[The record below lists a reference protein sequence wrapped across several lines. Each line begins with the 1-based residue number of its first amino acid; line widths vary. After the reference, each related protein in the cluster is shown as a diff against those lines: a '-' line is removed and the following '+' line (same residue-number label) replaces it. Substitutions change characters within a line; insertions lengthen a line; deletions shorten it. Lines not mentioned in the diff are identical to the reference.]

1 MLGRGEGMFILED
14 RKLIETKFHNE
25 QEIED
30 LVIANSEHFFGP
42 SSVLIPKAKIR
53 TKDGFGTIPDGF
65 AVDIA
70 SRVWYVV
77 EVELGHHSV
86 WTHIAPQV
94 TKQLLAVSR
103 PETRQLL
110 TELLVQMVTD
120 DGAVKEKFEDEGIK
134 EIDIR
139 KVLGDIFEKPPII
152 GMPIDAV
159 SNDLREWAETLKN
172 DVRLWIVKKYAQF
185 GAPEIIAYD
194 IPEEYRPV
202 LDTTDRN
209 DQPKSGIRTYDVSLA
224 DLVNAGLLGE
234 GIELTLSYKPRGG
247 KRKTYK
253 GVITSDGSITVLGQN
268 YSSLSYAALACIQ
281 DAGSERTT
289 VNGWTSWRTQSGR
302 ILSDIRS
309 EYLENKEREAEQLD
323 EEDG

>member
-1 MLGRGEGMFILED
+1 MIILDD
-14 RKLIETKFHNE
+14 RKLIEAKFRNE

-42 SSVLIPKAKIR
+42 ASILIPKKLIQ

-65 AVDIA
+65 AIDIA

-77 EVELGHHSV
+77 EAELGYHSV

-103 PETRQLL
+103 LETRQLL
-110 TELLVQMVTD
+110 TEIIVQMVTD
-120 DGAVKEKFEDEGIK
+120 NDAVKEKFIEEGIK

-139 KVLGDIFEKPPII
+139 KVLGEIFGKAPII
-152 GMPIDAV
+152 GMPIDSV
-159 SNDLREWAETLKN
+159 SIDLREWAETLKN
-172 DVRLWIVKKYAQF
+172 DVRLWMVKKYIQF
-185 GAPEIIAYD
+185 GNPSIIAYD

-209 DQPKSGIRTYDVSLA
+209 SQIKSGIRTYDVDLA
-224 DLVNAGLLGE
+224 DLVNAGLLKGNA
-234 GIELTLSYKPRGG
+234 ELILSYKPRGG
-247 KRKTYK
+247 KSKTYK
-253 GVITSDGSITVLGQN
+253 GILSDDGSITVLGQN

-281 DAGSERTT
+281 NAGSDRTT
-289 VNGWTSWRTQSGR
+289 VNGWTSWKTEDGKF
-302 ILSDIRS
+302 LSQIRS
-309 EYLENKEREAEQLD
+309 EYLSTKEKEAEQTNPTD
-323 EEDG
+323 PAQAPSP

>member
-1 MLGRGEGMFILED
+1 MIILEG
-14 RKLIETKFHNE
+14 RKLIETKFRNE

-42 SSVLIPKAKIR
+42 SSVFIPKAKIK

-77 EVELGHHSV
+77 EAELGHHSV

-110 TELLVQMVTD
+110 TEILVQMVTD
-120 DGAVKEKFEDEGIK
+120 DKTVKEKFEDEGIK
-134 EIDIR
+134 EINIR
-139 KVLGDIFEKPPII
+139 KVLADIFEKSPII

-172 DVRLWIVKKYAQF
+172 DVRLWIVKKYSQF
-185 GAPEIIAYD
+185 GAPEVIAYD
-194 IPEEYRPV
+194 IPEEYRPT
-202 LDTTDRN
+202 LDTTGRN
-209 DQPKSGIRTYDVSLA
+209 DRLKSGIRMYDVSLA
-224 DLVNAGLLGE
+224 DLVDAGLLSE
-234 GIELTLSYKPRGG
+234 GAELTLSYKPRGG
-247 KRKTYK
+247 KRKTYR
-253 GVITSDGSITVLGQN
+253 GVLGADGSITVLNQN

-281 DAGSERTT
+281 DAGSDRTT
-289 VNGWTSWRTQSGR
+289 VNGWTSWKTRDGEF
-302 ILSDIRS
+302 LSTIRS
-309 EYLENKEREAEQLD
+309 QYLEKKEIEAEQLD
-323 EEDG
+323 AANG

>member
-1 MLGRGEGMFILED
+1 MIILENK
-14 RKLIETKFHNE
+14 KLIETKFRNE

-30 LVIANSEHFFGP
+30 LVISNSEHFFGP
-42 SSVLIPKAKIR
+42 SSVFIPKAKIK

-65 AVDIA
+65 AVDIP

-77 EVELGHHSV
+77 EAELGHHSV

-110 TELLVQMVTD
+110 TEILVQMVTD
-120 DGAVKEKFEDEGIK
+120 DETVKEKFEDEGIK

-139 KVLGDIFEKPPII
+139 KILADIFEKSPII
-152 GMPIDAV
+152 GMPIDIV

-172 DVRLWIVKKYAQF
+172 DIRLWIVKKYSQF
-185 GAPEIIAYD
+185 GSPEVIAYD
-194 IPEEYRPV
+194 IPEEYRPA

-224 DLVNAGLLGE
+224 DLVNEGLLSE
-234 GIELTLSYKPRGG
+234 STELILSYKPRGG

-253 GVITSDGSITVLGQN
+253 GVLVSDGSITVLDQN

-281 DAGSERTT
+281 DAGSDRTT
-289 VNGWTSWRTQSGR
+289 VNGWTSWKTRDGKF
-302 ILSDIRS
+302 LLNIRS
-309 EYLENKEREAEQLD
+309 RYLEKKEKEAEQLD
-323 EEDG
+323 AADD

>member
-1 MLGRGEGMFILED
+1 MIILED
-14 RKLIETKFHNE
+14 RKLIEAKFHNE

-42 SSVLIPKAKIR
+42 SSVLIPKTKIR

-70 SRVWYVV
+70 SRAWYVV

-120 DGAVKEKFEDEGIK
+120 DDAVKEKFEDEGIK

-172 DVRLWIVKKYAQF
+172 DVRLWIVKKYSQF

-234 GIELTLSYKPRGG
+234 GSELTLSYKPRGG

-253 GVITSDGSITVLGQN
+253 GVIMSDGSITVLGQN
-268 YSSLSYAALACIQ
+268 YSSLSYAAFACIQ

-289 VNGWTSWRTQSGR
+289 VNGWTSWRTQGGK

-323 EEDG
+323 GEDG